1 MFDIDNIVLK
11 RDGLTSKSDFQ
22 NLLLI
27 KAFMPNAIEESG
39 TFVHIINQVFPQIG
53 EHYMFGINLYFGRM
67 FCSYAEKTNLE
78 RIVGKDFAKYFCIR
92 EDPNSHWGISYK
104 LDFDAKYLHEIRSSL
119 ISQKKDF
126 YLNLLSIFDKI
137 CKQYRYQIDY
147 DTVLFVSQT
156 SFLIKLYLGTEFH
169 KFRSGEIESLQS
181 NKFFKYNFEYFADS
195 LDSIPDDSNV
205 LLNFTKENL
214 KQFDQKLFN
223 VIFGRT
229 SSGFN
234 LFFRIIK
241 NNVKNLSDVP
251 IYDYLVTG
259 TLTENTPSLL
269 FLYDRFF
276 KGEFEKCYESMLA
289 FRKAQRAENKKYD
302 FAGNEKFM
310 LEYCRVMLNKD
321 IATMQRETNAYKK
334 KVADTFGEDVCA
346 ALLAICS
353 YRYGRKDADFEELA
367 ESVKSLFTSTQAN
380 ELCSVGQIIFHT
392 ACAYATKI
400 DFTKFFSKEWF
411 ENFYSKMPNCAL
423 RLYKTCAS
431 LNPALRN
438 AKYDDLSKDYFDFT
452 KFVDTDS
459 VWKTQIASLKDILKI
474 KKIEDEAAELKKAKS
489 KKAQLS
495 QHLGWV
501 FKDERSLPRSY
512 LFTINENTKEI
523 QKAEFYDEL
532 KYFKAK
538 NIPGYISEKDM
549 KIFMGFDQIKYYG
562 RKTPSDVYFV
572 CDKCLPLIVDHPYVY
587 LKSEDKLTKAPTFE
601 KLTVNNKSLELVV
614 SKKGNQLTTHLR
626 SGEYGNT
633 DGTVFFT
640 LDTKKLTL
648 DIYNLNPTQKQ
659 IKNLLGIGENTYPEE
674 ALKEIIALGR
684 SGELEVVY
692 DMEASK
698 VKSETKPVMLLST
711 NGRSYFAKVRVQPIA
726 DEKAPYKIPGYG
738 ENSVFFKKDDKSEP
752 IIAERDF
759 AVEEESSKNLISKLK
774 KLKEFYAENDYDFE
788 SDNPQDMLDLLT
800 ELNSHKE
807 ECTIHWGSE
816 KRMYV
821 KGSVSSSSFK
831 LKGDLNG
838 NGYLTVSGQVEL
850 SDKRFIS
857 LKALLASLKDSQG
870 NFIKL
875 DDENYVAI
883 ESDLIQR
890 LEKLSALT
898 SKGKKDELIAHA
910 LAGNALQSLLGDVDC
925 TFSDNV
931 TNLIKKRDEAMA
943 LEVQV
948 PKTLC
953 ADLRPYQQ
961 EGFTWLY
968 RLSQWGVGACL
979 ADDMGLG
986 KTIQTITTMLKL
998 ASKGPI
1004 LIVCPTSLCQNW
1016 ANEIAKFAPTLKVKR
1031 FSEASDRKAMVEG
1044 MQKGEVLIV
1053 SYGLF
1058 AIEAEILASIKWEMA
1073 VYDEAQALKNSSTQ
1087 RAKSA
1092 TLIPAHMRLA
1102 LTGTPIEN
1110 NLDDLWSI
1118 FNIINTG
1125 LLGTKKEFHERFADV
1140 KQNKNS
1146 NRILKLLISP
1156 FILRRLKN
1164 DVLDD
1169 LPPRTEQVI
1178 SIEGSTREKELYET
1192 VRLETLEKLEDE
1204 KLPVAKNGQRR
1215 LQILSALT
1223 KLRQFCCD
1231 PALFSEELNVGD
1243 SSKTQAFLD
1252 LLDEALSGGHRL
1264 LVFSQ
1269 FVGYLSKIKQAL
1281 DKRKISYQYLDGQTT
1296 EKKRAKAIE
1305 DFQAGEGDV
1314 FLISLKAGGQGLN
1327 LTGADYVVHLDPWWN
1342 PAVEDQATDRAYRI
1356 GQTKPVNVV
1365 RLVIKDS
1372 LEEKILALHAKKREL
1387 AADFLSGTQ
1396 DVAAEAMKLSEEEL
1410 LDLLS

>member
-1 MFDIDNIVLK
+1 MFDIEKVAVKNGGDSYNSLFRLALK
-11 RDGLTSKSDFQ
+11 V
-22 NLLLI
+22 
-27 KAFMPNAIEESG
+27 KAFMPNAIENSSQ
-39 TFVHIINQVFPQIG
+39 FVEICQKVFPRCPIKDEISLRYKFQD
-53 EHYMFGINLYFGRM
+53 MFRDYYSRAKLSNLFGK
-67 FCSYAEKTNLE
+67 E
-78 RIVGKDFAKYFCIR
+78 DAKYFCLT
-92 EDPNSHWGISYK
+92 DTSQDSYWSVYK
-104 LDFDAKYLHEIRSSL
+104 LDFAPEYLHEIRVNL
-119 ISQKKDF
+119 IEKYRDF
-126 YLNLLSIFDKI
+126 YVKLLPLLEKS
-137 CKQYRYQIDY
+137 CKEYALEM
-147 DTVLFVSQT
+147 TSAEVEAASQA
-156 SFLIKLYLGTEFH
+156 SFLIKLYL
-169 KFRSGEIESLQS
+169 
-181 NKFFKYNFEYFADS
+181 ADS
-195 LDSIPDDSNV
+195 KYEFTQVEIFSLLPHHMRPYDYENFYKALAPIPDEALSSLNISPEILYFIDRD
-205 LLNFTKENL
+205 LLL
-214 KQFDQKLFN
+214 
-223 VIFGRT
+223 VSFGR
-229 SSGFN
+229 GN
-234 LFFRIIK
+234 VDFFSKLIK
-241 NNVKNLSDVP
+241 FHVTDINALPVYNYLVNGVLSEQADNWLR
-251 IYDYLVTG
+251 IYDYFLKG
-259 TLTENTPSLL
+259 DFESCYQTLLS
-269 FLYDRFF
+269 
-276 KGEFEKCYESMLA
+276 
-289 FRKAQRAENKKYD
+289 FRKEIRKTNKKYD
-302 FAGNEKFM
+302 YGYGEKII
-310 LEYCRVMLNKD
+310 LEFCRVMLNQD
-321 IATMQRETNAYKK
+321 INTMQRETNALFKK
-334 KVADTFGEDVCA
+334 MEEPFSKAGC
-346 ALLAICS
+346 LAILAINSFRTGKEDPNFDDYTDDNAYSIFSTKISCNC
-353 YRYGRKDADFEELA
+353 RFELLILY
-367 ESVKSLFTSTQAN
+367 S
-380 ELCSVGQIIFHT
+380 
-392 ACAYATKI
+392 ACAYAFKT
-400 DFTKFFSKEWF
+400 DFSRLVSKNAFNE
-411 ENFYSKMPNCAL
+411 
-423 RLYKTCAS
+423 LYKTFPGLAIKLYKTYAS
-431 LNPALRN
+431 LNPAL
-438 AKYDDLSKDYFDFT
+438 KEPKLDELSKDYFDFT
-452 KFVDTDS
+452 KFVDSDS
-459 VWKTQIASLKDILKI
+459 IWKSQIASLKDLLKI
-474 KKIEDEAAELKKAKS
+474 KNIDESKALKKAKPQ
-489 KKAQLS
+489 KAGHS
-495 QHLGWV
+495 QHLAWV
-501 FKDERSLPRSY
+501 FDKGNLGNVPRSFV
-512 LFTINENTKEI
+512 LDLEDGT
-523 QKAEFYDEL
+523 QKVLSSVPYDEL
-532 KYFKAK
+532 GYFRLKK
-538 NIPGYISEKDM
+538 IPDYISDKDI
-549 KIFMGFDQIKYYG
+549 KIFMEFNQHTTYG
-562 RKTPSDVYFV
+562 RKTPYQVNFNIED
-572 CDKCLPLIVDHPYVY
+572 CMPLLLEHPYVY
-587 LKSEDKLTKAPTFE
+587 LKSIDTKNHVEIFQKLKVDS
-601 KLTVNNKSLELVV
+601 KVLQLVV
-614 SKKGNQLTTHLR
+614 GKKDDHLVTR
-626 SGEYGNT
+626 LRCGDHGYT
-633 DGTVFFT
+633 DGSVFYSV
-640 LDTKKLTL
+640 DPEKLTL
-648 DIYNLNPTQKQ
+648 DVFVLNNVQKQ
-659 IKNLLGIGENTYPEE
+659 IRSLLGSGENTYPKE
-674 ALKEIIALGR
+674 ALNEIIALGK
-684 SGELEVVY
+684 SADLEVVF
-692 DMEASK
+692 DMDASK

-816 KRMYV
+816 KKMYV

-883 ESDLIQR
+883 ESDLRQR